1 MCEKNE
7 NNMYVKPQ
15 YKCAICGKIYDDVQ
29 DRVSCEMN
37 CIQKQKEEE
46 KAAAEA
52 KKRAEK
58 ECRQQEVNAALDNA
72 LALVNKFIEDYGSYR
87 YNGKLKDLDLVN
99 MDFFPSR
106 LWHHFW
112 F

>member
-29 DRVSCEMN
+29 DRVNCEMN

-58 ECRQQEVNAALDNA
+58 DMRKKEVDDAFGNLIKLHEAY
-72 LALVNKFIEDYGSYR
+72 VKDYGY
-87 YNGKLKDLDLVN
+87 YEYEFNIPHWPNK
-99 MDFFPSR
+99 
-106 LWHHFW
+106 LWHQFW
-112 F
+112 H